1 MFLTYARIGGK
12 FDFDFDTAWSPLQ
25 QRVRRLYLLYTH
37 LLNPQNYMRRNSRS
51 NIAFIIMQHGQSMT
65 KIMVNAAVGKLR
77 HGSFLRAAF
86 FSSSSS
92 TPTSSLVCV
101 KPRNVELW
109 EELASKELLSTSSSS
124 STTAAVT
131 VDTLRTQRVTPEG
144 IAIQPVYYNL
154 HSSSSNADNGSS
166 ATCHQPQMPG
176 IKPYTRGPYATMYTT
191 RPWTIRQYAGFSTAQ
206 ESNIFYKANIASGQQ
221 GLSVAFDLPTH
232 RGYDSDHS
240 RVVGDVGMAG
250 VPIDS
255 ILDMKALFDNI
266 PLDQISVSMTMNGA
280 VLPILGMYIQEAIE
294 QQEKLGSMSKFREG
308 GIGGGESPS
317 SSSSSG
323 DVKKDSSVLTSLRG
337 TIQNDILKE
346 FMVRNTYI
354 YPPTPSMDRAV
365 ADIIGYMAIHM
376 PKFNSVSISGYH
388 MQEAGADA
396 ALELGFTIAD
406 GLEYIRTAVNSA
418 GLHVDDVAPRFS
430 FFFGIGMNFYMEVRK
445 VPLCLLSVSC
455 CTCVSLLYMYL
466 LFRRYHL

>member
-1 MFLTYARIGGK
+1 
-12 FDFDFDTAWSPLQ
+12 
-25 QRVRRLYLLYTH
+25 
-37 LLNPQNYMRRNSRS
+37 
-51 NIAFIIMQHGQSMT
+51 
-65 KIMVNAAVGKLR
+65 
-77 HGSFLRAAF
+77 
-86 FSSSSS
+86 
-92 TPTSSLVCV
+92 
-101 KPRNVELW
+101 
-109 EELASKELLSTSSSS
+109 
-124 STTAAVT
+124 
-131 VDTLRTQRVTPEG
+131 
-144 IAIQPVYYNL
+144 
-154 HSSSSNADNGSS
+154 
-166 ATCHQPQMPG
+166 MPG
-176 IKPYTRGPYATMYTT
+176 IKPYTRGPYATMYTS

-232 RGYDSDHS
+232 RGYDSDHC

-255 ILDMKALFDNI
+255 ILDMKALFNDI

-280 VLPILGMYIQEAIE
+280 VLPVLGMYIQEAIE
-294 QQEKLGSMSKFREG
+294 QQEALGSRSKFREG
-308 GIGGGESPS
+308 RNNGQVMS
-317 SSSSSG
+317 SSSSSSE
-323 DVKKDSSVLTSLRG
+323 DDDKKASVLTSLRG

-354 YPPTPSMDRAV
+354 YPPTPSMDRIV
-365 ADIIGYMAIHM
+365 ADIIGYMAVHM

-430 FFFGIGMNFYMEVRK
+430 FFFGIGMNFYIEVRLFL
-445 VPLCLLSVSC
+445 PITCHLYIYHAIYTCYY
-455 CTCVSLLYMYL
+455 CTCI
-466 LFRRYHL
+466 LFRHHLSDTCSFLYNNKWVHK